1 MQTPLENRMNVP
13 TFDDP
18 TFGDFYSTRPG
29 DEISRTTSTR
39 RRRTRR
45 IWIEIFLIALGAFL
59 IIFGFYSAVLGKEK
73 ELAQPRPAPRPV
85 RPQQPVEAP
94 ETSAIL
100 ETPAPVTPATLQ
112 PTTTP
117 TDSSLFALLS
127 DSLGRQALLDEES
140 ISYASYKWLL
150 TNENLDQYDNMKLK
164 TRFALAALYFA
175 TNGYGNWEI
184 DDGWLSDDDECTWY
198 GIECTIGH
206 LTSLNM
212 TSNGLTGL
220 IPDEITLLSETLL
233 DLLLGKNDLL
243 NSNEELA
250 WLGELTNLSKYC
262 WTSLIISKL
271 LTKMCPFFCSG
282 MLEVYGTSFAFDG
295 LPTYLSNLTEL
306 RILDVSNTLFY
317 GELDGSIFAP
327 LQKLVYLDLGGN
339 WYNCT
344 IPNEMY
350 ELPEL
355 EALYVYESGLEGD
368 INGVPKMTS
377 IFELWIEENNVV
389 GPIPGDIGKLT
400 GLASLSLSN
409 NDLTG
414 QIPSEIG
421 NLSLM
426 RQMWLHGNWF
436 TGTIPS
442 EIGKLSQL
450 QILGLED
457 NSITHTSMPDEVCD
471 LDMISLS
478 GDCQGDW
485 GLECECCTC
494 CEPPCPAVTLPVYDV
509 RRRLRELRSLD

>member
-1 MQTPLENRMNVP
+1 
-13 TFDDP
+13 
-18 TFGDFYSTRPG
+18 
-29 DEISRTTSTR
+29 
-39 RRRTRR
+39 
-45 IWIEIFLIALGAFL
+45 
-59 IIFGFYSAVLGKEK
+59 
-73 ELAQPRPAPRPV
+73 
-85 RPQQPVEAP
+85 
-94 ETSAIL
+94 
-100 ETPAPVTPATLQ
+100 
-112 PTTTP
+112 
-117 TDSSLFALLS
+117 
-127 DSLGRQALLDEES
+127 
-140 ISYASYKWLL
+140 
-150 TNENLDQYDNMKLK
+150 
-164 TRFALAALYFA
+164 
-175 TNGYGNWEI
+175 
-184 DDGWLSDDDECTWY
+184 
-198 GIECTIGH
+198 
-206 LTSLNM
+206 
-212 TSNGLTGL
+212 
-220 IPDEITLLSETLL
+220 
-233 DLLLGKNDLL
+233 
-243 NSNEELA
+243 
-250 WLGELTNLSKYC
+250 
-262 WTSLIISKL
+262 
-271 LTKMCPFFCSG
+271 
-282 MLEVYGTSFAFDG
+282 
-295 LPTYLSNLTEL
+295 
-306 RILDVSNTLFY
+306 
-317 GELDGSIFAP
+317 
-327 LQKLVYLDLGGN
+327 
-339 WYNCT
+339 
-344 IPNEMY
+344 MY

-355 EALYVYESGLEGD
+355 EALYVYQSGLEGD

-509 RRRLRELRSLD
+509 RRRLREFRSLD